1 MKDQR
6 KMSNKGKSFT
16 GTTTANPLPSREL
29 RSISASQQQAT
40 AAIGMGNVQSD
51 LIQSGDS
58 PKLIKP
64 LPRIALETTMVVP
77 KIPGLHQM
85 VYGEGYEDQESQ
97 EAGLQDH
104 REGTEEIPIKLVVD
118 MKDFLQ
124 VGGEEKLNL
133 MMMAI
138 NKINTTFQ
146 YRLDKMTEVLTD
158 EEDGV
163 FPRLRECEQEIDG
176 YKERI
181 ETLEEE
187 RSTLVSD
194 VKILKG
200 IVTVQQRQI
209 KDLQGKVTDLRMRRM
224 ANNVIVEGI
233 LEQQNEEEET
243 WLTQISDFFENIL
256 EMPFKE
262 EEIVKVH
269 RLGDKKDGRPR
280 PMIVK
285 CSNTLRGRIFQYTK
299 NLKGKTNALKEKFY
313 VDQQLPEEV
322 SAERK
327 ELTAEIARIKVDNA
341 DKPDDQKVKYKI
353 KKKQLYVN
361 NELQKKYIQ
370 APTHIDL
377 FEIEAEKRRQMEKE
391 EIEGITIIKEK
402 GNEFYA
408 KAFRIQS
415 LEDIRSNYLRFKLL
429 LPDADHVVAAYKNG
443 KYKGCCDDGEH
454 SMGNKLLKVVLESKI
469 ENVVILVA
477 RKYQTRLG
485 PKCFLIYKK
494 ATEAVLKKIK

>member
-1 MKDQR
+1 
-6 KMSNKGKSFT
+6 MSNKGKSLT
-16 GTTTANPLPSREL
+16 GISTTNPLPPREL
-29 RSISASQQQAT
+29 CSRSASQQQTT

-51 LIQSGDS
+51 LMQSGDS

-64 LPRIALETTMVVP
+64 LLHIALETTMTVP

-85 VYGEGYEDQESQ
+85 VYAEGQVNQENEDMVLQEHGEQ
-97 EAGLQDH
+97 
-104 REGTEEIPIKLVVD
+104 TEEIPIKSVVD

-133 MMMAI
+133 IMMAI

-176 YKERI
+176 YKERVEI
-181 ETLEEE
+181 LEEE
-187 RSTLVSD
+187 RSILVSD

-200 IVTVQQRQI
+200 IVTVQQKQI
-209 KDLQGKVTDLRMRRM
+209 KELQGKVTDLRMRSM
-224 ANNVIVEGI
+224 ANNIIVEGI
-233 LEQQNEEEET
+233 LEQQDEEEET
-243 WLTQISDFFENIL
+243 WFAQISDFFKNML
-256 EMPFKE
+256 EMPFEKE
-262 EEIVKVH
+262 EIEKVH
-269 RLGDKKDGRPR
+269 RLGEKKDGRLR

-285 CSNTLRGRIFQYTK
+285 CSDTLRGKIFQYTK
-299 NLKGKTNALKEKFY
+299 NLKGKTNSLKEKFY
-313 VDQQLPEEV
+313 IDQQLPEEV

-327 ELTAEIARIKVDNA
+327 ELTAEVARIKGDNA

-361 NELQKKYIQ
+361 NELQKKHIL
-370 APTHIDL
+370 APTHLDL
-377 FEIEAEKRRQMEKE
+377 LEMETERRRQMEE
-391 EIEGITIIKEK
+391 TEIEGITFMKEK
-402 GNEFYA
+402 GNEFYV
-408 KAFRIQS
+408 KAFKIQS

-429 LPDADHVVAAYKNG
+429 FPDADHVVTAYKNG

-454 SMGNKLLKVVLESKI
+454 SVGNKLLKVVLDNKI
-469 ENVVILVA
+469 ENIAVFAA

-485 PKCFLIYKK
+485 PKRFLIYKK
-494 ATEAVLKKIK
+494 ATDVALKKIK